1 MALGTAA
8 GVSLAYILLPMFFVI
23 WLAFFGQEIPSF
35 PPEGYSLKWF
45 RAIPGNERF
54 VTGFL
59 LSLQVAVIGTS
70 IGLAIGVPAAVCLV
84 RGRFTGREAVNNL
97 LLLPLIVPGIVL
109 GIALYVFHVETEIA
123 TGWPIL
129 GSLGGLVAGHVL
141 IAIPWTVRL
150 ITASLVGM
158 DRAVEEAAQSL
169 GANRLTTFRRIT
181 LPAILP
187 GIVAA
192 ALFGFIASFGNL
204 EMSLFLL
211 GPSGCGKT
219 TTLRIVAGFIE
230 PTSGSVHLGERDI
243 TALPPW
249 MRNAGLVFQSYA
261 LFPHMT
267 VAENIAFGLEMRRMP
282 KAQMAPKITEALR
295 LVRLD
300 HLSDRLPRQLSGG
313 QQQRVA
319 LARALVFR
327 PDVLLLDE
335 PLSNLDAK
343 LRQDVRVEIR
353 ELQRKLGLTT
363 LMVTHDQEEAL
374 TMADRLV
381 VMSEG
386 RIRQIG
392 SQQDLYERPSEKF
405 VADFVGRSTFIGG
418 RMDGPGRFVSVG
430 GLVVACEG
438 TGTGSASL
446 ALRPERL
453 ALTSAAA
460 PAMDNSFPGAVEF
473 ISYLGSQVDL
483 HVRLSPLERVIVQI
497 QNRPEQPLP
506 VIAEQVP

>member
-1 MALGTAA
+1 MARLQ
-8 GVSLAYILLPMFFVI
+8 L
-23 WLAFFGQEIPSF
+23 
-35 PPEGYSLKWF
+35 
-45 RAIPGNERF
+45 
-54 VTGFL
+54 TGITKCYGDFKAVDD
-59 LSLQVAVIGTS
+59 LSLDVADGEF
-70 IGLAIGVPAAVCLV
+70 LV
-84 RGRFTGREAVNNL
+84 
-97 LLLPLIVPGIVL
+97 
-109 GIALYVFHVETEIA
+109 
-123 TGWPIL
+123 
-129 GSLGGLVAGHVL
+129 
-141 IAIPWTVRL
+141 
-150 ITASLVGM
+150 
-158 DRAVEEAAQSL
+158 
-169 GANRLTTFRRIT
+169 
-181 LPAILP
+181 
-187 GIVAA
+187 
-192 ALFGFIASFGNL
+192 
-204 EMSLFLL
+204 LL

-230 PTSGSVHLGERDI
+230 PTSGGVRLGERDI

-249 MRNAGLVFQSYA
+249 KRNAGLVFQSYA

-267 VAENIAFGLEMRRMP
+267 VAENIAFGLEMRKMP
-282 KAQMAPKITEALR
+282 RAEIAPKITEALR

-363 LMVTHDQEEAL
+363 VMVTHDQEEAL

-392 SQQDLYERPSEKF
+392 SQQDLYERPAEKF

-418 RMDGPGRFVSVG
+418 RMDGPGRFVSAG
-430 GLVVACEG
+430 GLLIACEGTG

-453 ALTSAAA
+453 ALMTAAA

-483 HVRLSPLERVIVQI
+483 HVRLSPKERIIVQI

-506 VIAEQVP
+506 VIGEQVHIGWSKSTGRVFPS